1 MARKKRRGRPPTFQ
15 RNARRKFADM
25 IRRHGARRTREL
37 ASMSI
42 SVDTLLK
49 IAREFD
55 IELKKGRRPRPAA

>member
-1 MARKKRRGRPPTFQ
+1 MALKKRRGRPPTF
-15 RNARRKFADM
+15 RRSDRRKFADM

-42 SVDTLLK
+42 SVNTLLK

-55 IELKKGRRPRPAA
+55 IELNKGRRPRTAA